1 MFSPRRAP
9 PAPSMHHNQPR
20 LPFSTPTSRKGAAD
34 PARRGFPR
42 AGGSGTGTDAAC
54 SVVGFGVAS
63 VDAGDLPAAQKFDP
77 VQRRPAVPTLDKDR
91 AAEVGRVQR
100 QFTARGPS
108 VGGATGMWGSFSP
121 EVLHLSPSDA
131 RTLKRSNAF
140 RVPLPKSTCCPV
152 YGAGRGSV
160 RVWSSKHLVTRVDSR
175 SVTMFSMTAVTNSPG
190 RVCISHQPPA
200 VAGNAPHQTVKA
212 GPEA

>member
-1 MFSPRRAP
+1 MAAVEDRGRRAGD
-9 PAPSMHHNQPR
+9 SE
-20 LPFSTPTSRKGAAD
+20 T
-34 PARRGFPR
+34 
-42 AGGSGTGTDAAC
+42 GTGTGARS
-54 SVVGFGVAS
+54 SVVGFGVTS
-63 VDAGDLPAAQKFDP
+63 VDAGDFPAAQELDP

-100 QFTARGPS
+100 QFTTRGPA
-108 VGGATGMWGSFSP
+108 VGGTTGMGGSFSP

-131 RTLKRSNAF
+131 RTLKRLNAI
-140 RVPLPKSTCCPV
+140 RVPLPNSTCCPV

-160 RVWSSKHLVTRVDSR
+160 RVCSSKHLVTRVNSR

-190 RVCISHQPPA
+190 RVCISHQPLA
-200 VAGNAPHQTVKA
+200 VAVNAPQPTVKA